1 MATYDASEA
10 RAARSTAGAS
20 GASWSHSTTA
30 SPARASSPGPS
41 SSADSTRTVRPTVD
55 AITAMHRAMGLSV
68 RTRIRPRC
76 TGSSRHGC
84 SRSLRSLMHLTLG
97 SSACPSPSLRDCCPR
112 ASWATDWAGWL
123 RRLPRRTSELLEEW
137 RLTPVATAL
146 HGYCSLVV
154 PVVDADGV
162 AGGLK
167 VTFDGD
173 RESLHE
179 GLALQ
184 HWGGRG
190 AVRLRRSDPH
200 RRALLLDWL
209 PGPDLG
215 DTWDVEACEVVGG
228 LYPRLHVPAMPQLA
242 TVASYVEQWLREL
255 DELGRDIPVP
265 RRYVDQAL
273 ALGPDLLADAS
284 EPVVVHGD
292 LHYANVMADDAG
304 EWRAIDPKPMA
315 GDPHYEP
322 APMLWNRMD
331 ELAGPGAVGSVRD
344 GLRRRFH
351 ALVDAGGLDEDRA
364 RDWVVVRMVVNAGWT
379 VQDARAAD
387 RALTADERDW
397 ITRCIAITKAVQ
409 D

>member
-1 MATYDASEA
+1 MPVTIPPGLLSQRELGED
-10 RAARSTAGAS
+10 
-20 GASWSHSTTA
+20 WS
-30 SPARASSPGPS
+30 R
-41 SSADSTRTVRPTVD
+41 
-55 AITAMHRAMGLSV
+55 
-68 RTRIRPRC
+68 
-76 TGSSRHGC
+76 
-84 SRSLRSLMHLTLG
+84 
-97 SSACPSPSLRDCCPR
+97 
-112 ASWATDWAGWL
+112 WL
-123 RRLPRRTSELLEEW
+123 DRLPRLTEDLLAEW
-137 RLTPVATAL
+137 ELTPSGLPL

-154 PVVDADGV
+154 PVTGPDGV
-162 AGGLK
+162 AAGLK

-173 RESLHE
+173 DESLHE

-190 AVRLRRSDPH
+190 AVRLLRADPR
-200 RRALLLDWL
+200 RRALLLGWL
-209 PGPDLG
+209 PGSDLA

-228 LYPRLHVPAMPQLA
+228 LYERLHIPALPQLA
-242 TVASYVEQWLREL
+242 TVASYVERWLREL
-255 DELGRDIPVP
+255 DDLGRDLPIP

-273 ALGPDLLADAS
+273 TLGPDLLADSRA
-284 EPVVVHGD
+284 VVVHGD
-292 LHYANVMADDAG
+292 LHYANVMAAESG
-304 EWRAIDPKPMA
+304 EWLAIDPKPMS

-331 ELAGPGAVGSVRD
+331 ELSGPLAVGSVRD

-379 VQDARAAD
+379 VQDARRED
-387 RALTADERDW
+387 RRLDADEQDW